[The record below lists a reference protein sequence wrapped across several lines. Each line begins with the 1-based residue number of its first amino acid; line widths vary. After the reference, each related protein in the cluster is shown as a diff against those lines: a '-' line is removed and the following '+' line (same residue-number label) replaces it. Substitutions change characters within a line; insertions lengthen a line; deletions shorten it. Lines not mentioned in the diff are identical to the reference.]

1 MEKMIALN
9 NGNSQKFDFKQYDEI
24 SSQNKKTRNTN
35 QFNNEI
41 NKDFDEIDN
50 NEKQLFECNG
60 CDFDVDE
67 LKGRFDNLENSI
79 DRLRST
85 LVKSGK

>member
-1 MEKMIALN
+1 MNI
-9 NGNSQKFDFKQYDEI
+9 
-24 SSQNKKTRNTN
+24 
-35 QFNNEI
+35 
-41 NKDFDEIDN
+41 
-50 NEKQLFECNG
+50 EKQQTIECNG